1 MSHIN
6 RALSE
11 KKIDSISGI
20 IGADILKNSKAILD
34 YKSDKLYLKL

>member
-6 RALSE
+6 HVLNE

-20 IGADILKNSKAILD
+20 IGADILKTSEAILD
-34 YKSDKLYLKL
+34 YKSNKIYLKL